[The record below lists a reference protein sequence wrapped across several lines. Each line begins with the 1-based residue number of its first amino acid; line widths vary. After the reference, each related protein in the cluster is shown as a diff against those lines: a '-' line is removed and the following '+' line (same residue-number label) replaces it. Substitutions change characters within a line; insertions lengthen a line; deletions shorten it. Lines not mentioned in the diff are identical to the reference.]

1 MKKYIISAISLFLV
15 FTSCEVD
22 EGLNIDTKNPT
33 TVPASGLFTNGTR
46 NMFDLMNS
54 TSVNNNV
61 FRLYAQYFAQTTYP
75 DESQYNQVT
84 RDIGGSI
91 WNTMYRDVLQDLK
104 GAKELAA
111 KEAEGDPVASQHLPA
126 KLAQIDFI
134 QVYAYSVLVDTF
146 GNVPYTEALDTNN
159 PTPVYDDAAT
169 IYTDLL
175 TRLDNVI
182 SNINTGNGF
191 EATQDPI
198 YQGDM
203 SKWLK
208 AAVSLKLR
216 LAMRLADSNPTLSQQ
231 KAEEAASASLILT
244 NADNFGIKYLSAAPN
259 TNPLWTDL
267 VQSGR
272 TDYIAANTL
281 VDAMNP
287 IKDPRRYGYYAEDM
301 TYVLGTVASVIP
313 PVSPS
318 TTTQIIFDSNLANT
332 PVDMDSKVYME
343 DTFIGVVSSSTS
355 NSISI
360 DNISSTPSV
369 GDVLHFS
376 KFLGGTYGS
385 ANSPT
390 GGSAISDLMKTPDLP
405 GNILTAAEVNFLL
418 AEAAA
423 RNYTVSNTIEDYYNE
438 GITQSI
444 LEWQGSA
451 TDATT
456 YLAQPSVAYSTA
468 AGDWKQ
474 KIATQKWIAMYNNGF
489 EGWTTWRIFDAPT
502 LNAPTGMSLSDI
514 PTRFTYPVVQ
524 AQLNNE
530 NNAAAG
536 AAIGGNFKTT
546 KLFWDL
552 N

>member
-1 MKKYIISAISLFLV
+1 MKKYIISAVCLFLA
-15 FTSCEVD
+15 FTSCEVNED
-22 EGLNIDTKNPT
+22 LNIDTKSPT

-91 WNTMYRDVLQDLK
+91 WNTLYRDVLQDLK
-104 GAKELAA
+104 GAKEFAN
-111 KEAEGDPVASQHLPA
+111 KEAEGDPVAQQNLPA
-126 KLAQIDFI
+126 KLAQVNFM
-134 QVYAYSVLVDTF
+134 QVYAYSILVDTF
-146 GNVPYTEALDTNN
+146 GNVPYTEALDPLN
-159 PTPVYDDAAT
+159 PSPVYDDAAT
-169 IYTDLL
+169 IYSDLL
-175 TRLDNVI
+175 TRLDDVI
-182 SNINTGNGF
+182 SKINTGTGF
-191 EATQDPI
+191 PASQDPI
-198 YQGDM
+198 YGGDM
-203 SKWLK
+203 AKWRK
-208 AAVSLKLR
+208 AAISLKLR
-216 LAMRLADSNPTLSQQ
+216 LAMRLADSDPALS
-231 KAEEAASASLILT
+231 KMAAEAAATAGPILT

-259 TNPLWTDL
+259 TNPLWVSL

-272 TDYIAANTL
+272 NDFIAANTL

-287 IKDPRRYGYYAEDM
+287 LNDPRLGSYYEMLNGGY
-301 TYVLGTVASVIP
+301 TG
-313 PVSPS
+313 
-318 TTTQIIFDSNLANT
+318 
-332 PVDMDSKVYME
+332 
-343 DTFIGVVSSSTS
+343 GV
-355 NSISI
+355 
-360 DNISSTPSV
+360 
-369 GDVLHFS
+369 
-376 KFLGGTYGS
+376 YGS

-390 GGSAISDLMKTPDLP
+390 AGSAISDLMKKPDLV

-423 RNYTVSNTIEDYYNE
+423 RNYTVPSTVETYYNDA
-438 GITQSI
+438 ITQSI
-444 LEWQGSA
+444 LEWEGTA
-451 TDATT
+451 ADATT
-456 YLAQPSVAYSTA
+456 YLAEAGVAYATA
-468 AGDWKQ
+468 AGTWQQ

-502 LNAPTGMSLSDI
+502 LNVPAGMAATDI
-514 PTRFTYPVVQ
+514 PTRFIYPVIQ

-546 KLFWDL
+546 KLFWDK

>member
-1 MKKYIISAISLFLV
+1 MKKYIISAISLFLIL
-15 FTSCEVD
+15 TSCEVD
-22 EGLNIDTKNPT
+22 EGLNVDTKSPT

-54 TSVNNNV
+54 TSVNDNV

-84 RDIGGSI
+84 RNIGGSI
-91 WNTMYRDVLQDLK
+91 WNIMYRDVLQDLK

-111 KEAEGDPVASQHLPA
+111 KEAEGDQVALQHLPA

-146 GNVPYTEALDTNN
+146 GNVPYSEALDTNN

-182 SNINTGNGF
+182 SDINTGNGF

-216 LAMRLADSNPTLSQQ
+216 LAMRLADSNPTLSKQ

-244 NADNFGIKYLSAAPN
+244 NADNFGIKYLGAAPN
-259 TNPLWTDL
+259 TNPLWVDL

-287 IKDPRRYGYYAEDM
+287 LNDPRLGSYFEQLGGV
-301 TYVLGTVASVIP
+301 YV
-313 PVSPS
+313 
-318 TTTQIIFDSNLANT
+318 
-332 PVDMDSKVYME
+332 
-343 DTFIGVVSSSTS
+343 
-355 NSISI
+355 
-360 DNISSTPSV
+360 
-369 GDVLHFS
+369 
-376 KFLGGTYGS
+376 GGTYGS

-405 GNILTAAEVNFLL
+405 GNIITASEVNFLL

-423 RNYTVSNTIEDYYNE
+423 RGYTVSNTIEDYYNA

-444 LEWQGSA
+444 LEWQGST

-468 AGDWKQ
+468 TGDWKQ

-489 EGWTTWRIFDAPT
+489 EGWTTWRILDAPT